1 MCVVVIFPFS
11 LCRSL
16 GSLRF
21 ASLIAVL
28 CIVYMTITIVV
39 KYYQFV
45 SLGYAPSIK
54 YQLHHLVLFET
65 NIERLLEAVPLIIF
79 VYTCHPNIMPICSV
93 LKRPSTRR
101 MHKVVDRS
109 LIIATAVYTIC
120 GVFVVFT
127 FGEATKSNFLQ
138 NNYHHSTAMI
148 IGAIGF
154 SVALVLTVPLFIH
167 SMKDIVK
174 VRNSPDATLKA
185 QSISVCRFE
194 KSISARPPTD
204 SEQHTC
210 GLSSVCFHLCH

>member
-1 MCVVVIFPFS
+1 
-11 LCRSL
+11 
-16 GSLRF
+16 
-21 ASLIAVL
+21 
-28 CIVYMTITIVV
+28 MTITIVV

-109 LIIATAVYTIC
+109 LIIATAVYAIC
-120 GVFVVFT
+120 GVFVIFT